1 MFETYMKIGSNYY
14 GTNDTIFVIERPQLA
29 IDMNAF
35 KSFWEDKPV
44 ISEIQEYKL
53 KCLVMSGYEYI
64 KQKMEEG

>member
-29 IDMNAF
+29 IDMNAV

-44 ISEIQEYKL
+44 ISEIPETDYTNRIEKDIAEEYETL
-53 KCLVMSGYEYI
+53 T
-64 KQKMEEG
+64 

>member
-1 MFETYMKIGSNYY
+1 MFETYVKIGSNYY

-35 KSFWEDKPV
+35 KSFWEDKP
-44 ISEIQEYKL
+44 E
-53 KCLVMSGYEYI
+53 CLVMSGYEYI

>member
-14 GTNDTIFVIERPQLA
+14 GTDGTIFV

-44 ISEIQEYKL
+44 ISEIPETDYTNRIEKDIAEEYETL
-53 KCLVMSGYEYI
+53 T
-64 KQKMEEG
+64 